1 LQDLII
7 DSFAGGGGA
16 SLGIEMALGR
26 SPDIAINH
34 DAEAIAMH
42 AANHPT
48 TLHLSKNIWKVD
60 PLDYVKGRKV
70 GLAWFSPDCFPAGTM
85 ILTEAGYRRIE
96 TVKEGDYVLTH
107 AGRYRRVYATMASR
121 KSVRTVDIQGV
132 PSMDVSDEHPFY
144 ARRMHNVWNNDRRC
158 YERMLEP
165 AQWVKCR
172 DLKAGKADMN
182 AAGGDRHFCATPWK
196 FPSLPIPVV
205 EGRGMGIDEKLMW
218 LAGRY
223 VGDGWSRLTATRAEL
238 VITCNNK
245 EADDLEERLSVW
257 PREAER
263 AGHSELAWHR
273 RKTDTATQFS
283 TNHRG
288 LVKWLRDQFGHGG
301 AEKNFPGWALGAHI
315 DLRRAL
321 LAGYLSADGYVH
333 TLKIA
338 DISECNTISKALA
351 FSIKA
356 IVESLGYT
364 ATVFNP
370 RPNSAD
376 IQGRAV
382 DAKSYYR
389 VRWRKLLQRV
399 QTVRDGI
406 HNWTR
411 VQSVGASTDV
421 EIEVFNISVEDDET
435 YIANGIVV
443 HNCKHFSKAKGG
455 KPVARN
461 IRDLAWVVV
470 LWAQRVR
477 PKIIMLENVEE
488 FRTWGPLDEDGM
500 PCKVRS
506 GATFKRWVNELRK
519 LGYKVEHR
527 ELRAC
532 DYGAPTI
539 RKRLFLIARCDGLP
553 IVWPDPTHG
562 APDDPEVR
570 AGRKAPW
577 RTAAECID
585 WALPCHSIFLTR
597 EEGRAVG
604 VNRPL
609 AENTMARIAKGVK
622 RYVLDAAEPFIVHVA
637 HGDSGGRREYPM
649 GEPLGTV
656 TAKGNAHGLV
666 VPIVTRGQHGGG
678 NRSGDGPLHTVTASD
693 GDTNQLLAAH
703 LEAYYGEGNGGTN
716 RSAALTDPVKTVVTE
731 NRHALVTA
739 FLAQHNSGMVGHDTR
754 KPVST
759 ILQRGTQ
766 QAVVTA
772 HCINLKGSDR
782 RASAADT
789 PAPSVTAGGTHIGEV
804 RAFLIKYYGA
814 DQDPRLEEP
823 LHTVTT
829 KHRFGLVYVHGE
841 PYQIVDIGM
850 RMLAPR
856 ELFRAQGF
864 PDSYEIEVEF
874 EGKMLSK
881 AAQIRMCGNSVSPV
895 MARALVAANYPVAA
909 KAVA

>member
-1 LQDLII
+1 LLDLII

-60 PLDYVKGRKV
+60 PLDHVKGRKV
-70 GLAWFSPDCFPAGTM
+70 GLAWFSPD
-85 ILTEAGYRRIE
+85 
-96 TVKEGDYVLTH
+96 
-107 AGRYRRVYATMASR
+107 
-121 KSVRTVDIQGV
+121 
-132 PSMDVSDEHPFY
+132 
-144 ARRMHNVWNNDRRC
+144 
-158 YERMLEP
+158 
-165 AQWVKCR
+165 
-172 DLKAGKADMN
+172 
-182 AAGGDRHFCATPWK
+182 
-196 FPSLPIPVV
+196 
-205 EGRGMGIDEKLMW
+205 
-218 LAGRY
+218 
-223 VGDGWSRLTATRAEL
+223 
-238 VITCNNK
+238 
-245 EADDLEERLSVW
+245 
-257 PREAER
+257 
-263 AGHSELAWHR
+263 
-273 RKTDTATQFS
+273 
-283 TNHRG
+283 
-288 LVKWLRDQFGHGG
+288 
-301 AEKNFPGWALGAHI
+301 
-315 DLRRAL
+315 
-321 LAGYLSADGYVH
+321 
-333 TLKIA
+333 
-338 DISECNTISKALA
+338 
-351 FSIKA
+351 
-356 IVESLGYT
+356 
-364 ATVFNP
+364 
-370 RPNSAD
+370 
-376 IQGRAV
+376 
-382 DAKSYYR
+382 
-389 VRWRKLLQRV
+389 
-399 QTVRDGI
+399 
-406 HNWTR
+406 
-411 VQSVGASTDV
+411 
-421 EIEVFNISVEDDET
+421 
-435 YIANGIVV
+435 
-443 HNCKHFSKAKGG
+443 CKHFSKAKGG

-477 PKIIMLENVEE
+477 PAIIFLENVEE

-519 LGYKVEHR
+519 MGYKVEHR

-570 AGRKAPW
+570 ANRKAPW
-577 RTAAECID
+577 RTAAECVD

-637 HGDSGGRREYPM
+637 D
-649 GEPLGTV
+649 
-656 TAKGNAHGLV
+656 GLI
-666 VPIVTRGQHGGG
+666 VPVVTRGQHGGG

-739 FLAQHNSGMVGHDTR
+739 FLAQHNTGMVGHDTR

-804 RAFLIKYYGA
+804 RAFLVKYYGA

-895 MARALVAANYPVAA
+895 MASALVAANYPVAA